1 MLRAK
6 LEEESYLKLDV
17 ENKLKKEIEKD
28 LETKII
34 EAEED
39 PFYEQLFM
47 IEINDDVILI
57 NTKTVFSEL
66 FGRIKKILSEDSNVN
81 YHVCQEDFSWI
92 ETHQKL
98 NEFVYTQKIRDYEI
112 WPVLYYL
119 GCTSIYMDIEF
130 PIMYYSREFDIFND
144 IYLKILDRWI
154 KFEQPI
160 GTKILNKK
168 DFELLMK
175 SINYLKHDKFLLYTY
190 NDINWSTYRSLF
202 LKFNKNE
209 DLVCILSKRISPLIL
224 KDFEEFEKLIL
235 KTLNIKFHG
244 LVSIKRKE
252 LKFFEKNID
261 KYPERNYKIYDD
273 KSSMIKVSKKY
284 YPEKKFIKSFFR
296 KNFLVEM
303 IPKL

>member
-47 IEINDDVILI
+47 IEINEDVILI

-175 SINYLKHDKFLLYTY
+175 SINYLKHDKF
-190 NDINWSTYRSLF
+190 DDF
-202 LKFNKNE
+202 
-209 DLVCILSKRISPLIL
+209 VCILSKRISPLIL
-224 KDFEEFEKLIL
+224 KDFAEFEKLIL

-273 KSSMIKVSKKY
+273 KSSMLKVSKKY